1 MQPIDFNWMS
11 ERPQEPPLKD
21 MQQSIDKLVELGYD
35 ASGPSNADIEYMID
49 EVDER
54 HGERDWEDY
63 AEFIDDEQYEI
74 PL

>member
-11 ERPQEPPLKD
+11 ERPQEPQLKD
-21 MQQSIDKLVELGYD
+21 LQRSIDKLIELGYD
-35 ASGPSNADIEYMID
+35 VSGLSNEDIEYMID

-54 HGERDWEDY
+54 FGDRDWGDY
-63 AEFIDDEQYEI
+63 VEFIDDEQYEI

>member
-11 ERPQEPPLKD
+11 ERPQEPQLKD
-21 MQQSIDKLVELGYD
+21 MQQSIDLLIELGYD
-35 ASGPSNADIEYMID
+35 VSGLSNEDIEYMID

-54 HGERDWEDY
+54 FGDRDWEDY
-63 AEFIDDEQYEI
+63 AEYIDEEQYEI

>member
-11 ERPQEPPLKD
+11 ERPHEPQLKD
-21 MQQSIDKLVELGYD
+21 LQRSIDKLVELGYD
-35 ASGPSNADIEYMID
+35 VSGLSNEDIEYMID

-54 HGERDWEDY
+54 FGDRDWGDY
-63 AEFIDDEQYEI
+63 VEFIDDEQYEI